1 MTFIFILIILVL
13 IFTSLLVSQTKNL
26 KSLALKDLQAYKNT
40 ARTAYAIMPGAIGV
54 IIAFTVTQC
63 LTLFIYHGTIR
74 PHFRTLTHTLLF
86 GQSAVLLTYLPWV
99 LFYRNHRLKVIP
111 LPQSFLIKHTLR
123 YLCLILIAMLT
134 AYALS
139 ITP

>member
-26 KSLALKDLQAYKNT
+26 KSLALKDLQAYKKT
-40 ARTAYAIMPGAIGV
+40 RTVYSLMPSAIGL

-134 AYALS
+134 GYTLT
-139 ITP
+139 IMP

>member
-40 ARTAYAIMPGAIGV
+40 RTVYFLMPSAIGLM
-54 IIAFTVTQC
+54 IAFTVTQC

-86 GQSAVLLTYLPWV
+86 GQSAVLLTYLPWI

-111 LPQSFLIKHTLR
+111 LPQAFFIKHSFR
-123 YLCLILIAMLT
+123 YLCLIAMTMLT